1 MGNNVVEDD
10 AITCFAFEK
19 TMKIM
24 NGDQLIEEIVRRE
37 KESGL
42 YDLKIDNISIYNYVS
57 RGIQMKVMDYYG
69 SGLNYNN
76 PPVSDKERKKAL
88 RKSFMQFVGLFIRH
102 KKYDNVIRSFE
113 RVDFINGNYV
123 DKFTDPLVDFSDIG
137 KSCLILEQGRSGA
150 HRTPRCHSEI
160 VIYTDII
167 YWLAWKFIS
176 LRRKQFYK
184 KHSDVIDLL
193 FSRIESAFPEITLN
207 RTALLT
213 VIVRFGFIT
222 KCYRGLFRRIRA
234 KRLFAPARPSFKH
247 LVPAAKY
254 QGLIVYELQHG
265 LVYTKSLTYEEFHD
279 PMFTPDYFLSFGNIP
294 CADSYGISSDKLIE
308 IGWAFEQYVQ
318 SEKFP
323 TKSNQVL
330 VVSAPN
336 ITDRLVSITCK
347 LAEHNPNVEFYFR
360 PHPLEVLSKEV
371 LSDFGRF
378 NNIILDDNLENITVV
393 LMRFECVMGVNSTV
407 LYEALAMRKK
417 VAKLYMGGFDV
428 QFLSEEDQQC
438 FYLITDH
445 NTFKEF
451 VEAPIGAKP
460 SFNMYSRF
468 KPEIVNALLK

>member
-1 MGNNVVEDD
+1 M
-10 AITCFAFEK
+10 T
-19 TMKIM
+19 
-24 NGDQLIEEIVRRE
+24 GDQLIEYITRRE
-37 KESGL
+37 YESGL
-42 YDLKIDNISIYNYVS
+42 YDIKIGDISIYSYIS
-57 RGIQMKVMDYYG
+57 RTIQMQLMDYYG
-69 SGLNYNN
+69 SGLNYKN
-76 PPVSDKERKKAL
+76 PLVPDKERRKAL
-88 RKSFMQFVGLFIRH
+88 RKSFLQFVRLFLQH
-102 KKYDNVIRSFE
+102 KKYENVIRSFE
-113 RVDFINGNYV
+113 RVDFINDNYV
-123 DKFTDPLVDFSDIG
+123 DKFTDPLVDYTDIG

-150 HRTPRCHSEI
+150 HQTPRCHSEKI
-160 VIYTDII
+160 IYTDII

-176 LRRKQFYK
+176 LRKKRFYK
-184 KHSDVIDLL
+184 RHSDVIDLL
-193 FSRIESAFPEITLN
+193 FSRLELAFPEITLDK
-207 RTALLT
+207 TALLT
-213 VIVRFGFIT
+213 VIVRFSFIT
-222 KCYRGLFRRIRA
+222 KCYRSLFRKIRA

-247 LVPAAKY
+247 LVPAAKC

-294 CADSYGISSDKLIE
+294 CADSYGISSDKIIE
-308 IGWAFEQYVQ
+308 IGWAFEQYIQ
-318 SEKFP
+318 SEKSA
-323 TKSNQVL
+323 TKNNQVL

-347 LAEHNPNVEFYFR
+347 LAEQNPDVEFYFR

-378 NNIILDDNLENITVV
+378 KNIILNDNLENISVV

-417 VAKLYMGGFDV
+417 VAKLNMGGFEV
-428 QFLSEEDQQC
+428 QFLSEEDQRC
-438 FYLITDH
+438 FYLITDD

-451 VEAPIGAKP
+451 MEAPIGAKP